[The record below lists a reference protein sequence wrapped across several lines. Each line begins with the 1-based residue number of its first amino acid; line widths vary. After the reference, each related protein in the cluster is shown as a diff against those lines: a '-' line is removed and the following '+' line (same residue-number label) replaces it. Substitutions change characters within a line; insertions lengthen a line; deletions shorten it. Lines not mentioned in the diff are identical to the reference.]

1 MVGKV
6 SPPSWS
12 AMARGHWLDPLA
24 RKLLQAVGELPPD
37 PPAQPSTPP
46 LPLPEPPAAPSWV
59 VDVNRATAEQWRQL
73 PGCSEAMVNVLM
85 RLQRG
90 GVQFT
95 QADDLFQ
102 LLDLPALQAE
112 EWRPHLVFNWY
123 GDAPPLEEPS
133 PLDLNGASPQELEQ
147 RLLWPAPRLQRLLQE
162 RLRRRFE
169 NLADLQERLC
179 LPPEAIEQLLGK
191 VRFGEHRPGPSL
203 PPRG

>member
-6 SPPSWS
+6 SQPSWS

-46 LPLPEPPAAPSWV
+46 LPLPEPTAAPSWV
-59 VDVNRATAEQWRQL
+59 VDVNRATADQWQQL

-123 GDAPPLEEPS
+123 GDAPPQP
-133 PLDLNGASPQELEQ
+133 PPAALDLNNATAEDLE
-147 RLLWPAPRLQRLLQE
+147 RLNWPEDRLQRMLQE
-162 RLRRRFE
+162 RRRGSFRD
-169 NLADLQERLC
+169 LADLQERLC
-179 LPPEAIEQLLGK
+179 LPASTVEALIG
-191 VRFGEHRPGPSL
+191 VVNFGQRRAGPSL
-203 PPRG
+203 PLN

>member
-1 MVGKV
+1 
-6 SPPSWS
+6 
-12 AMARGHWLDPLA
+12 MARGHWLDPLA
-24 RKLLQAVGELPPD
+24 RKVLQAVGELPPD
-37 PPAQPSTPP
+37 PPA
-46 LPLPEPPAAPSWV
+46 PAAVSMPVEVEPQPPSWTL
-59 VDVNRATAEQWRQL
+59 DVNRATADQWRQL

-112 EWRPHLVFNWY
+112 EWRPHLAFNWY

-191 VRFGEHRPGPSL
+191 VRFGERRPGPSL

>member
-1 MVGKV
+1 
-6 SPPSWS
+6 
-12 AMARGHWLDPLA
+12 
-24 RKLLQAVGELPPD
+24 
-37 PPAQPSTPP
+37 
-46 LPLPEPPAAPSWV
+46 
-59 VDVNRATAEQWRQL
+59 
-73 PGCSEAMVNVLM
+73 MVNVLI

-191 VRFGEHRPGPSL
+191 VRFGERRPGPSL